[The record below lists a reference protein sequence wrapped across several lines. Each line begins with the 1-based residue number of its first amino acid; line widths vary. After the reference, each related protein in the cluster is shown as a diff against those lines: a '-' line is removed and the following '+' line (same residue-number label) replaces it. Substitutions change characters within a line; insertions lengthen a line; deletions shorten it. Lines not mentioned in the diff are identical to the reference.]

1 LLSLASDV
9 VDMPKA
15 KGEPAPFAM
24 QAMLDLA
31 KIGERLPAVL
41 FVDAAKTRAVF
52 DPPLMSVS
60 AAAVA
65 EFRRMT
71 LRSLKIVGEAN
82 VPLEGGVQS
91 RFVVFRDAAGKDSVA
106 IVVGKPDFTK
116 PVPLRL
122 HSACLTG
129 DVFGSRRC
137 DCGDQLRL
145 ALGELAAAGGGV
157 ILYLDQEGRGLGLA
171 NKMRAYRL
179 QDTGLDTVD
188 ANISLGFDDDERDY
202 EIAGRMLEALGCRS
216 VQLFTNNPAKIAGLK
231 G

>member
-1 LLSLASDV
+1 MLSPERTDNVFRLGDPRFIGIERGLTEIRAGRPVVIAGEGEAFLALPVDGIDDQRLCAFLASCAPAKPRLAITARRARMMGIDAPGPVTLGIEDLSAANLLSLASDV

-71 LRSLKIVGEAN
+71 L
-82 VPLEGGVQS
+82 
-91 RFVVFRDAAGKDSVA
+91 
-106 IVVGKPDFTK
+106 
-116 PVPLRL
+116 
-122 HSACLTG
+122 
-129 DVFGSRRC
+129 
-137 DCGDQLRL
+137 
-145 ALGELAAAGGGV
+145 
-157 ILYLDQEGRGLGLA
+157 
-171 NKMRAYRL
+171 
-179 QDTGLDTVD
+179 
-188 ANISLGFDDDERDY
+188 
-202 EIAGRMLEALGCRS
+202 
-216 VQLFTNNPAKIAGLK
+216 
-231 G
+231 